1 MRGAEGTGGGDAGLG
16 LAWKSIWMP
25 KGWIPAS
32 ERMMTEQMKSKVIRI
47 SDRQVARLAL
57 KLPSSK
63 FERTAQE
70 VAHLMG
76 GDEGYYEGEGGDEE
90 EEDIM

>member
-1 MRGAEGTGGGDAGLG
+1 M
-16 LAWKSIWMP
+16 
-25 KGWIPAS
+25 
-32 ERMMTEQMKSKVIRI
+32 
-47 SDRQVARLAL
+47 ARLAL

-70 VAHLMG
+70 VAQMMG
-76 GDEGYYEGEGGDEE
+76 GDEGYYGGEGEEEEE